1 MKILLVDDEGELIY
15 TLAERLSLRG
25 HQVDALTDGSEALDR
40 IEQTTYD
47 VAVIDVKMPGLSGL
61 AMLKIIKRDHLDLP
75 VILLTGHGSVEDG
88 KEGMKEGAF
97 DYLIK
102 PVNIDDLID
111 VMANAVKKS
120 KES

>member
-1 MKILLVDDEGELIY
+1 MKILLVDDEGELIH

-25 HQVDALTDGSEALDR
+25 HEVDALTDGSDALDR
-40 IEQTTYD
+40 IERTSYD

-61 AMLKIIKRDHLDLP
+61 AMLKIIKRDHSDMP
-75 VILLTGHGSVEDG
+75 IILLTGHGSVEDG

-102 PVNIDDLID
+102 PVNIDDLVD
-111 VMANAVKKS
+111 VMTNAVQGS
-120 KES
+120 KDI